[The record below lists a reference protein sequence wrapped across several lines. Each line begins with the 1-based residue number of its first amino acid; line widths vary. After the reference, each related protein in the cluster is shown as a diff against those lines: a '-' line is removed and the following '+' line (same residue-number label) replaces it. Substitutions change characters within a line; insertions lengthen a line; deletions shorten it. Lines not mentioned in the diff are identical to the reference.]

1 MNIQSKIIKKIF
13 YLFLLLFSNS
23 CVTKQ
28 NPIPPTLSEV
38 GWLEQIEISPNNLLL
53 HAKLDTG
60 ADTCSVHAENI
71 IKFKQDNEDWLSF
84 EITNR
89 YGVKEKLTLKII
101 RYAKIKTKEF
111 GFQIRPVVNIGVCLG
126 SYFENIECNLVDR
139 SHFEYP
145 VLIGRNYLAGTVLVN
160 SSETY
165 KTKPN
170 CK

>member
-1 MNIQSKIIKKIF
+1 MCLILS
-13 YLFLLLFSNS
+13 YTS
-23 CVTKQ
+23 CSTKQ
-28 NPIPPTLSEV
+28 ITVNPTLSEV
-38 GWLEQIEISPNNLLL
+38 GWLEQIEIKPSNLLL

-60 ADTCSVHAENI
+60 ADTCSVHAENL
-71 IKFKQDNEDWLSF
+71 IKFKQNDEDWLSF

-89 YGVKEKLTLKII
+89 YGIKEKLTLKIL

-111 GFQIRPVVNIGVCLG
+111 GFQVRPVVNIGICLG
-126 SYFENIECNLVDR
+126 SYFENVECNLVDR

-165 KTKPN
+165 KTKPS
-170 CK
+170 CE